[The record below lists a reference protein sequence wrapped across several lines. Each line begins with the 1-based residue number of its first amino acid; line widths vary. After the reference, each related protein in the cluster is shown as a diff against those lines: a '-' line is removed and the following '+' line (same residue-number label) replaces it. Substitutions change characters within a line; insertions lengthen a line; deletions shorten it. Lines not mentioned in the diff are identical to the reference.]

1 MKMKGLWVKM
11 FVVSSVFAILVAHNL
26 LGLVKQWGR
35 VIVSDP
41 LKTIYFNT
49 EK

>member
-26 LGLVKQWGR
+26 LGLFKQWER

-41 LKTIYFNT
+41 LKNYLF
-49 EK
+49 